1 MIFGFLYAPS
11 WLAFVLSFWA
21 KPISG
26 ISANQRQI
34 LDYLISSRKSP
45 VSFAK
50 LSSQML
56 FKTQSAAV
64 YGIDAN
70 IIEVEVDVSTRQTD
84 NKENFHTV
92 GLPDAAVRE
101 SKERVRAALK
111 NCGYD
116 VPATHITINLAP
128 ADIKKEGS
136 GFDLPMAMGIVG
148 AYGGLVKK
156 ELQDFVMVGE
166 LSLDGGLRGVRGALS
181 IAIAARAK
189 KIPNLIVP
197 EVNAREAAVVN
208 GVNVYPV
215 KSLIDVVN
223 LLNTGNGVLP
233 IQVNTSSM
241 LQGAESYAA
250 DFKDV
255 RGQFTAK
262 RALEIASAGG
272 HNILMIGPP
281 GSGKTMLAKR
291 IPSILPPLTFEEALE
306 TTKIHSVAGVL
317 DATAGLVGVRPF
329 RSPHHTISDAGLIGG
344 GAIPRPG
351 EVSLANN
358 GVLFLDELPEFPRN
372 VLEVMRQPLEDSTVT
387 IARAAMSLTFPA
399 RFMLAAAMNPC
410 ACGYFGDRTRECHC
424 TTAMIQRYVS
434 KISGPLLDRID
445 IHIDVPAVNYKEL
458 RGSDGNA
465 ESSAQIRDRVVRARQ
480 IQLNRFATAGE
491 KIYGNAQMT
500 TRQIRTY
507 CELGTE
513 SERLLERAMQQQGLS
528 ARAHDR
534 ILKVARTIAD
544 LEGALQLES
553 KHIAEA
559 IQYRTLDRT
568 YWI

>member
-1 MIFGFLYAPS
+1 
-11 WLAFVLSFWA
+11 
-21 KPISG
+21 
-26 ISANQRQI
+26 
-34 LDYLISSRKSP
+34 
-45 VSFAK
+45 
-50 LSSQML
+50 ML

-70 IIEVEVDVSTRQTD
+70 IIEVEVDIGTRQTD

-116 VPATHITINLAP
+116 VPNSHITINLAP
-128 ADIKKEGS
+128 AAIKKEGS

-166 LSLDGGLRGVRGALS
+166 LSLDGGVRGVRGALP

-197 EVNAREAAVVN
+197 EVNAREAAVVS

-215 KSLIDVVN
+215 KSLLDVVN
-223 LLNTGNGVLP
+223 LLNSGNGISP
-233 IQVNTSSM
+233 ITVDASKMLSSVE
-241 LQGAESYAA
+241 QTGIA
-250 DFKDV
+250 DFKEV

-262 RALEIASAGG
+262 RALEIACAGG

-291 IPSILPPLTFEEALE
+291 ISGILPPLAFEEALE

-317 DATAGLVGVRPF
+317 DATAGLVSSRPF
-329 RSPHHTISDAGLIGG
+329 RAPHHTISDAGLIGG
-344 GAIPRPG
+344 GIIPRPG
-351 EVSLANN
+351 EVSLAHN
-358 GVLFLDELPEFPRN
+358 GVLFLDELPEFPRT
-372 VLEVMRQPLEDSTVT
+372 VLEVMRQPLEDGHVT

-410 ACGYFGDRTRECHC
+410 PCGYHGSGQRECPC
-424 TTAMIQRYVS
+424 SPTMIQRYVS
-434 KISGPLLDRID
+434 KISGPLMDRID

-458 RGSDGNA
+458 RGSDSKS
-465 ESSAQIRDRVVRARQ
+465 ESSAP
-480 IQLNRFATAGE
+480 
-491 KIYGNAQMT
+491 
-500 TRQIRTY
+500 
-507 CELGTE
+507 
-513 SERLLERAMQQQGLS
+513 
-528 ARAHDR
+528 
-534 ILKVARTIAD
+534 
-544 LEGALQLES
+544 
-553 KHIAEA
+553 
-559 IQYRTLDRT
+559 
-568 YWI
+568 